1 MLLVSMEGQTSGFQL
16 RLRCAP
22 SYQFWR
28 HSGYQGHAFLLM
40 DYRLTGYQ
48 GKSYDV
54 SGFDAELAGILIL
67 PYFTAK
73 ASHIAKAIVGGIC
86 RVLGQTRRE

>member
-1 MLLVSMEGQTSGFQL
+1 
-16 RLRCAP
+16 
-22 SYQFWR
+22 
-28 HSGYQGHAFLLM
+28 M
-40 DYRLTGYQ
+40 DHRLTGYQ